1 MIEQQIETRNSTKK
15 IYIAIFLTALVLRL
29 AYCFY
34 LQKFMWG
41 GEFRYTTADTFSYLD
56 SFMNLIHYGRYCF
69 DLEIKDS
76 CFYRLPTYP
85 FFLGINHLIFGKFA
99 WASVSLFQSMIDA
112 VSCCLAFAIARGL
125 NFDLVSQ
132 RVVALLFI
140 FYPFTIVWT
149 SVQVPEVIGVFFVLL
164 AVYFIVVEQ
173 RQVLSVLG
181 SGAALVLAVW
191 SKQYTL
197 ALLPAVVFLVASRA
211 DWKKAITITAAI
223 SLSFCVFYSPWP
235 IRNYVNHGEWAF
247 LMGKTTGHRF
257 YLADFASEMNFVKL
271 FYENPKDQLEIMA
284 TNGKLVLPKSDF
296 VKEHRYEIDQAVRLA
311 FEKGPGSLIR
321 QGKILKINTEFRVDE
336 KNVADA
342 FSILSIKAKNEMVFT
357 EYYRTAF
364 ESFQKGFFKTNY
376 IAKSGSAI
384 IQAIL
389 FGYRGILVVLGI
401 SAIFV
406 ARDRVR
412 WFILGVLIYWVS
424 TLFVISFIYRQVEM
438 RYLLMSDMLLIIC
451 SGLTIGWLLGKVRN
465 LQMNIRRI

>member
-1 MIEQQIETRNSTKK
+1 MVQQRDAKDQTKR
-15 IYIAIFLTALVLRL
+15 IYVAIFLTALVLRL

-41 GEFRYTTADTFSYLD
+41 GEFRYTTADTPSYLD

-99 WASVSLFQSMIDA
+99 WASVSVFQSMIDA

-140 FYPFTIVWT
+140 CYPFTIVWT

-211 DWKKAITITAAI
+211 DWKRAVTITTAI
-223 SLSFCVFYSPWP
+223 YLSFCVLYSPWP

-257 YLADFASEMNFVKL
+257 YLADFNSEMNFVKL
-271 FYENPKDQLEIMA
+271 FYENPKDMLDIAA
-284 TNGKLVLPKSDF
+284 TKGILILPESKF
-296 VKEHRYEIDQAVRLA
+296 VKDHRYEIDQAVRLA
-311 FEKGPGSLIR
+311 FEKGPGSLLR
-321 QGKILKINTEFRVDE
+321 QGKVLTINKELRVDE

-342 FSILSIKAKNEMVFT
+342 FNVLSIKAKNEMAFT

-401 SAIFV
+401 SALFV

-412 WFILGVLIYWVS
+412 WFVVGVLMYWVS

-451 SGLTIGWLLGKVRN
+451 SGLTIGWLLSKVRRLMVNKAN
-465 LQMNIRRI
+465 LV